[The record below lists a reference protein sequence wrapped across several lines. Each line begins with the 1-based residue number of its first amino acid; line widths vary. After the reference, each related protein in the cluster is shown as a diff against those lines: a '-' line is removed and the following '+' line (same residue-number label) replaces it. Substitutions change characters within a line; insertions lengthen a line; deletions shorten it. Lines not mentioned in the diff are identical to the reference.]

1 MYISK
6 VHLQGFKSFL
16 NKTDLQFGH
25 GITCVVGPNGC
36 GKTNIVDSIRWIL
49 GEQKSSILRSNKMED
64 VIFNGTR
71 KRKPVS
77 FCEASIMLHNEGRLP
92 VEYTDIEI
100 TRRLFRSGE
109 SEYLMNKVPCRLKDI
124 NNLFMDTGMG
134 TGAYS
139 VIELKMI
146 ESILSQNTAERKHLI
161 EEAAGINQYKQQRQ
175 QTFRK
180 LSATKS
186 DLERV
191 NDILIELEKNVKGL
205 ALQLKRFERHAKLTE
220 QFKNKSILMAG
231 YKYNLLNSQISPVS
245 EEMDFKKNTYS
256 KLSSQMNMDEELEKN
271 TQKRYDDARS
281 EMETLELNLADTVK
295 KITEKNRN
303 IIIWTE
309 NNKSNEGRIQQ
320 NSDDSVQM
328 ENQQNILNEQIKDLN
343 NSIKEIEPEILNRKK
358 SYENEVQVYE
368 ELKTESEQQIK
379 KYKIKQ
385 SEFDAHLNMIF
396 QEETTFKLN
405 ENSLESHE
413 ELVKT
418 LQTRRTEMKSRE
430 MNSLEGISDLK
441 KLISKKEE
449 SANNQLIEI
458 ENLKNTQLKIDS
470 DLISVIDSISE
481 INLENERLNSKVN
494 LFESILKS
502 RGDSASGL
510 NFIEKNKEKFNGLL
524 GVLSD
529 LIEIPEE
536 YHKASEVILGDLK
549 NAVIVENFEIAKL
562 IIDEL
567 KKNDGGALT
576 LISLDKIPIIKS
588 KIKSDLVKQI
598 KSQKKLND
606 LVNHLFNDVL
616 IVESISEINKKSPL
630 IVTKDGDFLKNGYEI
645 KSSSLKNKVSVLG
658 KKKEI
663 SEMKGKINLN
673 LSRLESQESKR
684 QDLESQLNDFNIK
697 VSSLEKSFEIIVS
710 DKQKLEIELS
720 GKEAGQIHLQEIKN
734 ENKKEIDKSIIQIE
748 TLKLKIEKCKD
759 EVKKLIEEKV
769 LLKEK
774 IEKITKQTESY
785 RQKTVKQQ
793 ELTQQKQLL
802 LLESEKEKNTIEFR
816 LNSIEDR
823 IAENQ
828 RRIDRIKSINIQLRK
843 TNDDLDKKLSLEN
856 ELKREL
862 LEEQEKLGAQKGKT
876 DKEYNDAY
884 QELKE
889 LQQNMR
895 SHHKLKEDR
904 IFEIQEMEL
913 KISNLKNEQLI
924 VTDKIYEKF
933 GVTIEELETIDVSEI
948 NNENLLEEILSLE
961 KSLERIGPINMAI
974 QDEYEKESERLT
986 FLQDQVTD
994 LVEAEKTLVE
1004 AIQKIDKEARD
1015 KFLDTFNE
1023 VSVNFQSTFKR
1034 FFNGGEAE
1042 IKLEKDV
1049 DPLEAGIDIIAKPP
1063 GKRTQS
1069 LKMLSAGEK
1078 ALTAISLLFAI
1089 YLVKPSPFCILDEV
1103 DAPLDD
1109 RNIKKYTKVLR
1120 EFAEKTQFI
1129 VITHNKLT
1137 MESADYL
1144 YGVTQ
1149 EEEGVSKIVSVKFK
1163 ENNDFQFS

>member
-49 GEQKSSILRSNKMED
+49 GEQKSSVLRSNKMED

-71 KRKPVS
+71 KRKSVS

-134 TGAYS
+134 AGAYS

-180 LSATKS
+180 LNATKS

-191 NDILIELEKNVKGL
+191 NDILIELDKNVKGL

-220 QFKNKSILMAG
+220 QLKNKSILMAG

-245 EEMDFKKNTYS
+245 EEMDFKKSTYS
-256 KLSSQMNMDEELEKN
+256 KLSSQMNMDEELEKS

-295 KITEKNRN
+295 KLTEKNKN

-309 NNKSNEGRIQQ
+309 NKKSNEGRIQQ

-328 ENQQNILNEQIKDLN
+328 ENQKNILNEQIIDLN
-343 NSIKEIEPEILNRKK
+343 KTLKEIEPEIHNRKK
-358 SYENEVQVYE
+358 SYENEVHVYE
-368 ELKTESEQQIK
+368 ELKTESEQQIN

-385 SEFDAHLNMIF
+385 SEFDVHLNMIF

-441 KLISKKEE
+441 KMIGKKEE

-458 ENLKNTQLKIDS
+458 ENLKKTQLNINS
-470 DLISVIDSISE
+470 DLIYVIDSISE
-481 INLENERLNSKVN
+481 INLENERINSKIN
-494 LFESILKS
+494 LFENILKS

-510 NFIEKNKEKFNGLL
+510 NFIEKNKEKFKGLL
-524 GVLSD
+524 GILSD

-588 KIKSDLVKQI
+588 KVKSAFVKQI
-598 KSQKKLND
+598 KSKEKLND

-616 IVESISEINKKSPL
+616 IVDSISEINKKSPL

-658 KKKEI
+658 KKKEMN
-663 SEMKGKINLN
+663 EMKKQINLN
-673 LSRLESQESKR
+673 LIRLESQESKR
-684 QDLESQLNDFNIK
+684 QDLESKLNDINNK
-697 VSSLEKSFEIIVS
+697 ATSLETSFEIIVS

-734 ENKKEIDKSIIQIE
+734 ENRKEIDKSIIQIE
-748 TLKLKIEKCKD
+748 SFKLKIEKCKD

-769 LLKEK
+769 LLTEK
-774 IEKITKQTESY
+774 IGKITQQTENY

-793 ELTQQKQLL
+793 ELTQQKQLHL
-802 LLESEKEKNTIEFR
+802 IESEKEKSTIEFR

-843 TNDDLDKKLSLEN
+843 SNDDLDKKLSLEN
-856 ELKREL
+856 ELKSEL

-933 GVTIEELETIDVSEI
+933 GVTIEELKTIDVSEL
-948 NNENLLEEILSLE
+948 NNENLLEETLTLE

-986 FLQDQVTD
+986 FLKEQVTD

-1004 AIQKIDKEARD
+1004 AIQKIDKDARD
-1015 KFLDTFNE
+1015 QFLDTFNE
-1023 VSVNFQSTFKR
+1023 VAVNFKSTFKR
-1034 FFNGGEAE
+1034 FFDGGEAE
-1042 IKLEKDV
+1042 IKLEKDI
-1049 DPLEAGIDIIAKPP
+1049 DPLEADIEIIAKPP

-1163 ENNDFQFS
+1163 ENNDFQFA